1 MLWMTAV
8 NYDKQHR
15 IKIWLNRR
23 KKMHERTNEWMNIG
37 THLSIKSAIFNIG
50 QKGEKFSNLQNENG
64 PLNRYGIKKERA
76 RERETWSKSDEFVWD
91 FKMGMAMALGKYF
104 SHYPTF
110 QQNNFKRTSIQIFTH
125 RMLWKLKG
133 KGSKKVNVLYI
144 FTNLNWFYIG
154 KNIHTH
160 KHTHIEHTYPCHT
173 GRVFYGHH
181 LKWWNEWCC
190 LGPPG
195 CCIICFFFFAILKCT
210 FRNAVFADD
219 DGGNGGGGDGDEEI
233 LFAMLHV
240 LLLFWTIV
248 CKQF

>member
-76 RERETWSKSDEFVWD
+76 RERETWSKSDEFVRD

-125 RMLWKLKG
+125 RMLWKLKE

-144 FTNLNWFYIG
+144 HKFELVLYWKKYTYTQT
-154 KNIHTH
+154 HTRA
-160 KHTHIEHTYPCHT
+160 HIPVSHGSCVLWTSFEMVKWMMLP
-173 GRVFYGHH
+173 GPPRVLHH
-181 LKWWNEWCC
+181 L
-190 LGPPG
+190 
-195 CCIICFFFFAILKCT
+195 
-210 FRNAVFADD
+210 
-219 DGGNGGGGDGDEEI
+219 
-233 LFAMLHV
+233 
-240 LLLFWTIV
+240 LLLLRHFKMHISKCCV
-248 CKQF
+248 CWRWRRKRRRWWRWWRDSFCNATRFALVLDHCV